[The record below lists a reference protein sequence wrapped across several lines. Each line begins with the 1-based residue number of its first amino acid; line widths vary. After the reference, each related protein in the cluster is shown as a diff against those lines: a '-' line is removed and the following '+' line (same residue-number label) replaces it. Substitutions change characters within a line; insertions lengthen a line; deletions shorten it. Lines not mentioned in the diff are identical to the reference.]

1 MPTGAGEEVTLAAP
15 GVPGGIEPDVVVKQ
29 VTDETADGEITCL
42 YDSANDPTFCPARP
56 SEPTP
61 EEVLTQLLTRG
72 QAMTGSVREPPS
84 RCEDEPECRADSDM
98 RESME
103 GLSLGTVLSRWL
115 GPPPETQPDVEHSAE
130 EASTQQDLNKLRR
143 PDGRSHQLNR
153 AWRDTA
159 EYERQKGELEKT
171 RCRGRTE
178 SQLEAKKRAPSQS
191 AGASPKRRSRSR
203 SRGPSA
209 GGNRNEP
216 QAEPPRGADK
226 SAKKRPPLN
235 WIPGPE
241 EEFPMHLAV
250 GTKAHAFILWA
261 ENYKLNL
268 ECYEV
273 QALQFIPNHVEVT
286 GKIVASVMWALVNGT
301 MGEHHPVPDRI
312 VELEGTDPHEQSPAG
327 ATFPTRPEEQDDL

>member
-1 MPTGAGEEVTLAAP
+1 MP
-15 GVPGGIEPDVVVKQ
+15 GVPGSIEPYMVVEQ
-29 VTDETADGEITCL
+29 VTEEMADGEITCL

-61 EEVLTQLLTRG
+61 EEGLAQLLTRG
-72 QAMTGSVREPPS
+72 QATTGSVREPPS
-84 RCEDEPECRADSDM
+84 HREDEPECSTDSDM

-103 GLSLGTVLSRWL
+103 GLSLGTVLSQRL
-115 GPPPETQPDVEHSAE
+115 RPPPETQPDVEHSAE

-143 PDGRSHQLNR
+143 PDGSSRQLNR

-171 RCRGRTE
+171 RHQGHSE
-178 SQLEAKKRAPSQS
+178 SRLEAKKRAPSQS

-203 SRGPSA
+203 SRGPSV
-209 GGNRNEP
+209 GENRNEP
-216 QAEPPRGADK
+216 QAELPHGADK
-226 SAKKRPPLN
+226 LVKKRPPLN

-241 EEFPMHLAV
+241 EEFPVHLAV
-250 GTKAHAFILWA
+250 RTKAHAFILWA
-261 ENYKLNL
+261 ENYKLNP

-286 GKIVASVMWALVNGT
+286 GKIVAWVMWALVNGT

-312 VELEGTDPHEQSPAG
+312 VGLEGTGPHEQSPAG